1 VRRAAAIKDHLRT
14 VIGEPHQLRRIFDLL
29 TLSLCTC
36 CPCVHAVATT
46 PAQRL
51 GVLLRS
57 LRPAVSAFPDMA
69 VGSACVLFEVCSAFT
84 ALRPAHSSCHQFV
97 TRYVNLDGPLPRQGQ
112 GGSQCRRRRA
122 IQYISSQSSGHQSIE
137 EARAAL
143 IAKRIESCRRS
154 LMGGLAYEPPHVG
167 REVVDCVGLTACALG
182 ARYTFPELVWWVR
195 VAHCA

>member
-1 VRRAAAIKDHLRT
+1 VR
-14 VIGEPHQLRRIFDLL
+14 F
-29 TLSLCTC
+29 
-36 CPCVHAVATT
+36 PCVHAVATT

-57 LRPAVSAFPDMA
+57 LHPAVSAFPDMA

-112 GGSQCRRRRA
+112 GGSQCRRRA

-182 ARYTFPELVWWVR
+182 ARHTFPELVWWVR

>member
-1 VRRAAAIKDHLRT
+1 

-112 GGSQCRRRRA
+112 GGSQCRRRA

-137 EARAAL
+137 GARAAL

-154 LMGGLAYEPPHVG
+154 LVGGLAYEPPHVG